1 MSIERPFWL
10 MVRSVEQR
18 SYEGRGDAS
27 NGGIIRPVEGVDAG
41 TGWGERVGSVELCSP
56 VPAGKGRAR

>member
-1 MSIERPFWL
+1 

-27 NGGIIRPVEGVDAG
+27 NGGMIRPVEGVDAG
-41 TGWGERVGSVELCSP
+41 TGWGERVGSVEQCSP